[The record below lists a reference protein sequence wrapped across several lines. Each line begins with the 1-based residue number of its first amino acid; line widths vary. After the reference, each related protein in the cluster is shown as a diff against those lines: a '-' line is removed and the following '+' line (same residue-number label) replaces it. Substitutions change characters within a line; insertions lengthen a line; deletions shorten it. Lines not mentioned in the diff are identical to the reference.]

1 MSTTPKEHPA
11 LASAKR
17 AIRRSL
23 SRLTPVQVFQVA
35 VLVNPSGHWGLTASY
50 ATS

>member
-1 MSTTPKEHPA
+1 MAKKKQIDHPA

-23 SRLTPVQVFQVA
+23 SRLTPVEVFQVA
-35 VLVNPSGHWGLTASY
+35 ALVNPAGH
-50 ATS
+50 